1 MRRFVHGLC
10 LLALIFS
17 GCATGSSTNL
27 RRMPTSANVYV
38 LPGKYPVRK
47 VAIMPFKAPTE
58 LIGNSVAEL
67 FVTAMLKAGRY
78 ELVERSQI
86 ASVLGETELSLAG
99 LTDSQAVAIGAML
112 GADGVIIGT
121 VDEYATVA
129 HRKKA
134 IPVVGISTRMI
145 DCGTGKVLWSV
156 DQAKK
161 AESHKIALP
170 QHARAVVMEMTA
182 GLVQNWDDQVVSDA
196 PRTSASDS
204 SSADM
209 DAPVGRSEEY
219 IPEETVPD
227 EPPPR
232 PVITAVSEDGLREVK
247 VEWEVPDG
255 FEGSCRVERGESASG
270 TFERVAAVPCGKGH
284 CRDSEDLLDDTEYF
298 YRLIFI
304 SPAEES
310 QPSEPVAG
318 RTAPP
323 PSQVSGL
330 KAESGEVR
338 CIPVSWEPSP
348 EESVTSYEIHRG
360 ESEEEMELLEVIKGR
375 MNTAYLDGKKNPG
388 RLADAQ
394 RFNYKIRAVNSVGA
408 AGEWS
413 DVVSAATR
421 PVPPMVTDVK
431 AEESLPRQV
440 NVSWAESPDEKVTG
454 YILLRADENSD
465 WKEIATLDGLE
476 TTAFEDRGGEKKGLG
491 RLKDGMNYH
500 YAVIAFN
507 AGGARSEQSEPV
519 TAMTKVIPST
529 PSGLAAVSSLPRRME
544 LNWAPN
550 TESDIDHY
558 VVEASASG
566 ANKWREIARVS
577 EPTFVEKN
585 LEDGISR
592 DYRIRAVDADTLQ
605 SEWCEPVTGATK
617 PLPPAPE
624 NLQAEWR
631 EDDVLLRW
639 DAPAVPDAAK
649 YRIYKKGLLHSEK
662 IAETEDLEYAVL
674 HAKDAKDLTLSV
686 SVVDVDDLE
695 SKKSAPVTAKAPK
708 KEENRQ

>member
-17 GCATGSSTNL
+17 GCATGNSTNL

-134 IPVVGISTRMI
+134 IPVVGISARMI

-161 AESHKIALP
+161 ADSHKIALP
-170 QHARAVVMEMTA
+170 QHARTVVMEMTA
-182 GLVQNWDDQVVSDA
+182 GLVQNWDDQEVSD
-196 PRTSASDS
+196 RTYS
-204 SSADM
+204 SKQSEEDI
-209 DAPVGRSEEY
+209 DAPIVRTADDVSEEE
-219 IPEETVPD
+219 IPA

-232 PVITAVSEDGLREVK
+232 PVISAVSEDGLREVTI
-247 VEWEVPDG
+247 EWEVPEN
-255 FEGSCRVERGESASG
+255 FEGSCRVERSESASG
-270 TFERVAAVPCGKGH
+270 PFERVAAVPCGKGR
-284 CRDSEDLLDDTEYF
+284 CRDSEDLQDDTEYF

-323 PSQVSGL
+323 PSPVNGL

-360 ESEEEMELLEVIKGR
+360 ETETEMELLDVIKGR
-375 MNTAYLDGKKNPG
+375 LSTAYLDGKKNPG

-394 RFNYKIRAVNSVGA
+394 RFNYRIRAVNSVGA
-408 AGEWS
+408 VGEWS

-431 AEESLPRQV
+431 AEEGLPRQV

-465 WKEIATLDGLE
+465 WTEIATLDGLE

-529 PSGLAAVSSLPRRME
+529 PSGLAAVNNLPRRLE

-558 VVEASASG
+558 VIEASASG
-566 ANKWREIARVS
+566 ANKWKEIARVP
-577 EPTFVEKN
+577 ETTVVEKN

-639 DAPAVPDAAK
+639 DASAVPDAAK

-662 IAETEDLEYAVL
+662 IAETEDLEYAVP
-674 HAKDAKDLTLSV
+674 HAKDAKDYTLSV
-686 SVVDVDDLE
+686 SAVDVDDLE
-695 SKKSAPVTAKAPK
+695 SRKCAPVTAKAPK